1 MCFLFAS
8 KRVFNSFLCLVF
20 LRSFRLFVELTLGGV
35 FAFSLSELIFV
46 GFFVASLSKLIFV
59 AFVDF
64 PLIEF
69 ALNGFLVDPYSYW
82 DSGKRQVLYC
92 STCLF

>member
-1 MCFLFAS
+1 MFLIIFCAWFFCVLS
-8 KRVFNSFLCLVF
+8 PFY
-20 LRSFRLFVELTLGGV
+20 ELTLGGV

-46 GFFVASLSKLIFV
+46 GFFVASLSKVIFV
-59 AFVDF
+59 GFVDF

-69 ALNGFLVDPYSYW
+69 ALNGFLVDPYLHW
-82 DSGKRQVLYC
+82 DSEKRHVYC

>member
-20 LRSFRLFVELTLGGV
+20 LRSFHLFVELSLGSV

-46 GFFVASLSKLIFV
+46 GFFC
-59 AFVDF
+59 
-64 PLIEF
+64 
-69 ALNGFLVDPYSYW
+69 
-82 DSGKRQVLYC
+82 R
-92 STCLF
+92 LFE

>member
-1 MCFLFAS
+1 MCFLFVS
-8 KRVFNSFLCLVF
+8 KDVFNSFKCLVF
-20 LRSFRLFVELTLGGV
+20 LRSFRFFVELTLGAV

-46 GFFVASLSKLIFV
+46 GFLVAFLSKLIFV
-59 AFVDF
+59 GFVDF

-69 ALNGFLVDPYSYW
+69 VLNGFLVDPYSYW
-82 DSGKRQVLYC
+82 DSEKRHVYC

>member
-8 KRVFNSFLCLVF
+8 KGVFKFCCLVF
-20 LRSFRLFVELTLGGV
+20 LPSFRLFVELNLSGV
-35 FAFSLSELIFV
+35 SVFSLSELIFV
-46 GFFVASLSKLIFV
+46 GCF
-59 AFVDF
+59 DF

-69 ALNGFLVDPYSYW
+69 ALDGFLVDPYPYW
-82 DSGKRQVLYC
+82 DSEKRHVYC

>member
-8 KRVFNSFLCLVF
+8 RRVFNFFCLVF

-35 FAFSLSELIFV
+35 FVFSLSELIFV
-46 GFFVASLSKLIFV
+46 GFFY
-59 AFVDF
+59 F

-69 ALNGFLVDPYSYW
+69 ALDGSLVDLYSYW
-82 DSGKRQVLYC
+82 DSEKRHVYC
-92 STCLF
+92 STCFF